1 MSGTSLAIKSDARV
15 LERCAQVFRQV
26 VADLDTRELTAALG
40 AEVLATTMQRFRDS
54 KSPDG
59 EKWPVT
65 IRQKMGDPRP
75 ALHGTGGKLAQS
87 YTYQADER
95 SVEVGSTLK
104 YAAIHHF
111 GGVIRARNAR
121 ALCFRIGGE
130 MVLKKAVTIPARPAL
145 GLSDED
151 EAGLLQTTEEWIA
164 LIIKDFAHGR

>member
-1 MSGTSLAIKSDARV
+1 MAGPSLVLRVDDRPLKDMARKVRRALKDA
-15 LERCAQVFRQV
+15 
-26 VADLDTRELTAALG
+26 DTRELTATLG
-40 AEVLATTMQRFRDS
+40 AEVLATTMQRFRDG

-87 YTYQADER
+87 YTYQTDER
-95 SVEVGSTLK
+95 SVEIGSTLK

-130 MVLKKAVTIPARPAL
+130 MVLRKAVTIPARPAL

-151 EAGLLQTTEEWIA
+151 ETGLLQTTEEWIA